1 MKVNVSGCRDCGAPL
16 PVMEGQN
23 VTECRYCGIKS
34 YIPRD
39 LPPAVVL
46 KPRVDRQ
53 KAKDSVLK
61 ELRHDEISPSFLSRS
76 FFERAV
82 LYYIPFFELR
92 GIRAG
97 FTSSLPSKPP
107 EYSYTAY
114 AYIDKANDLSDLSL
128 EPFDPTTVEDAIIG
142 AEHLPFDPVEMRKKG
157 VVLPPRNLAVLMQNQ
172 NPHARESVE
181 SHRRLVYFPV
191 WEVGYTFRGIIFKS
205 YVSAVDGRPLK
216 IQGLRNHKKKLRIS
230 LFGMLALAI
239 LLGRG
244 INSGGGPLIITAII
258 VLPLSAI
265 LFPYFWELFAFQ
277 EMVEIQGDTIDLKTI
292 NYTENSFE
300 KFSRKLVDGFLN
312 LFGGSGGNAD
322 ND

>member
-16 PVMEGQN
+16 PLMEGQF
-23 VTECRYCGIKS
+23 VTQCRYCGNK
-34 YIPRD
+34 YYVHRD
-39 LPPAVVL
+39 LPPAVVI

-53 KAKDSVLK
+53 NARDIVLK
-61 ELRHDEISPSFLSRS
+61 ELRHEEISATFLSRS

-107 EYSYTAY
+107 EYSYIAY
-114 AYIDKANDLSDLSL
+114 DYIDKANDLSDLAL
-128 EPFDPTTVEDAIIG
+128 EPFDLAAVENAVIG
-142 AEHLPFDPVEMRKKG
+142 AEQLPFDPVEMRKKG
-157 VVLPPRNLAVLMQNQ
+157 VVIPPRDLAALLKNE

-181 SHRRLVYFPV
+181 SHRRLIYLPV
-191 WEVGYTFRGIIFKS
+191 WEIGYTFRGIMFKS
-205 YVSAVDGRPLK
+205 YVSAADGRPLK
-216 IQGLRNHKKKLRIS
+216 IQALRSHKKKLRIS

-244 INSGGGPLIITAII
+244 INSGGGGLVMAAIV
-258 VLPLSAI
+258 VLPIAAI

-277 EMVEIQGDTIDLKTI
+277 EMVEKQGETINLKTI

-312 LFGGSGGNAD
+312 LFGEGRRTKPQ
-322 ND
+322 

>member
-1 MKVNVSGCRDCGAPL
+1 MT
-16 PVMEGQN
+16 Q
-23 VTECRYCGIKS
+23 CRYCGNK
-34 YIPRD
+34 YYVPQD
-39 LPPAVVL
+39 LPPAVVI
-46 KPRVDRQ
+46 KPRVDQQNAR
-53 KAKDSVLK
+53 DIVLK
-61 ELRHDEISPSFLSRS
+61 ELRHDEISSSFLSRS

-97 FTSSLPSKPP
+97 FASSAAGKPP

-114 AYIDKANDLSDLSL
+114 DYIEKANDLSDLSL
-128 EPFDPTTVEDAIIG
+128 EPFDPTTVENAIIS
-142 AEHLPFDPVEMRKKG
+142 AEQLPFNPVEMRKKG
-157 VVLPPRNLAVLMQNQ
+157 LVLPPGNLAALLKNE

-191 WEVGYTFRGIIFKS
+191 WEIGYTFRGIIFKS

-216 IQGLRNHKKKLRIS
+216 IQGLRSHKKKLRLS

-244 INSGGGPLIITAII
+244 INSGAGGLLIAAIF
-258 VLPLSAI
+258 VLPLSVF

-277 EMVEIQGDTIDLKTI
+277 EMVEKQGDTIHFKTI

-300 KFSRKLVDGFLN
+300 KFSRKMVDGFLN
-312 LFGGSGGNAD
+312 LFSGKDGEREHHD
-322 ND
+322 